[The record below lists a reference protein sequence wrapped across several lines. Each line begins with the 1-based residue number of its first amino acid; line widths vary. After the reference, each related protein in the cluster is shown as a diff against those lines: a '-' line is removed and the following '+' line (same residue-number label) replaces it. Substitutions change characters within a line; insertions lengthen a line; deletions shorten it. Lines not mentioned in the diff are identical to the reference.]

1 MAQSD
6 DKTILAVK
14 QQFSIVGNSSALNSA
29 IERALKVAPFD
40 LSVLIIGESGSG
52 KEFFPQIIHRY
63 SKRRNNRYT
72 VVNCGAIPEGT
83 IESELFGHVK
93 GAFTGADKDR
103 KGYFEETNGGTIFL
117 DEVAEMP
124 LATQARLLR
133 VLQNGE
139 YIKVGSDVV
148 QKTNVRVVAATN
160 KDLMKAV
167 KEGRF
172 REDLYYRLS
181 TIQIDIPALRERSD
195 DISMI
200 VRVFAHDFAEHNH
213 TRPVKFTDQA
223 LKLLSMYSWPGNV
236 RQLKSLIE
244 RICVYEDGKEIT
256 EDIIKNYIPN
266 DTVLSTSLVTAN
278 NTDSSL
284 NSMLV
289 DMIKKLFAEVNELK
303 KKIKNFESSTSTN
316 SSTIIAQNHN
326 KIIENTPTKMISDN
340 EIQHSNKIQS
350 EVLLDIPSNI
360 KATDFQVKEE
370 KIHNVIINP
379 SMPKSTYSKH
389 LNEMADNESKYNM
402 VEVESS
408 DEEYK
413 SLDEIEK
420 EAIEMALIRNK
431 GKRKITAEQLKIS
444 ERTLYR
450 KIDEYKLND
459 NY

>member
-1 MAQSD
+1 M
-6 DKTILAVK
+6 
-14 QQFSIVGNSSALNSA
+14 
-29 IERALKVAPFD
+29 
-40 LSVLIIGESGSG
+40 
-52 KEFFPQIIHRY
+52 
-63 SKRRNNRYT
+63 
-72 VVNCGAIPEGT
+72 
-83 IESELFGHVK
+83 
-93 GAFTGADKDR
+93 
-103 KGYFEETNGGTIFL
+103 
-117 DEVAEMP
+117 
-124 LATQARLLR
+124 
-133 VLQNGE
+133 LQNGE

-278 NTDSSL
+278 NTDNSL

>member
-6 DKTILAVK
+6 DKTIMAVK

-148 QKTNVRVVAATN
+148 QKTNVRVGAATN

-195 DISMI
+195 DITMI
-200 VRVFAHDFAEHNH
+200 VRVFAHDFAETNH
-213 TRPVKFTDQA
+213 TRPVKF
-223 LKLLSMYSWPGNV
+223 S
-236 RQLKSLIE
+236 
-244 RICVYEDGKEIT
+244 
-256 EDIIKNYIPN
+256 
-266 DTVLSTSLVTAN
+266 
-278 NTDSSL
+278 
-284 NSMLV
+284 
-289 DMIKKLFAEVNELK
+289 
-303 KKIKNFESSTSTN
+303 
-316 SSTIIAQNHN
+316 
-326 KIIENTPTKMISDN
+326 
-340 EIQHSNKIQS
+340 
-350 EVLLDIPSNI
+350 
-360 KATDFQVKEE
+360 
-370 KIHNVIINP
+370 
-379 SMPKSTYSKH
+379 
-389 LNEMADNESKYNM
+389 
-402 VEVESS
+402 
-408 DEEYK
+408 
-413 SLDEIEK
+413 
-420 EAIEMALIRNK
+420 
-431 GKRKITAEQLKIS
+431 EQLARKRAATK
-444 ERTLYR
+444 EPHRTHLR
-450 KIDEYKLND
+450 V
-459 NY
+459 

>member
-360 KATDFQVKEE
+360 KATDFKVKEE

-379 SMPKSTYSKH
+379 SIQKSTYSKH

>member
-1 MAQSD
+1 MALND
-6 DKTILAVK
+6 DKTILAIK
-14 QQFSIVGNSSALNSA
+14 QQFSIVGNSSALNNA

-63 SKRRNNRYT
+63 SKRKNKKYT

-148 QKTNVRVVAATN
+148 QKTDVRVVAATN

-181 TIQIDIPALRERSD
+181 TIQIDIPALRERTD
-195 DISMI
+195 DIKMI
-200 VRVFAHDFAEHNH
+200 VRVFAHDFAEANH
-213 TRPVKFTDQA
+213 TRPVKFSEEA
-223 LKLLSMYSWPGNV
+223 LNTLSMYNWPGNV
-236 RQLKSLIE
+236 RQLKSMIE

-256 EDIIKNYIPN
+256 ADIINKYIPT
-266 DTVLSTSLVTAN
+266 DTVLTTSLVTSSN
-278 NTDSSL
+278 NNNKEL
-284 NSMLV
+284 NNFFM
-289 DMIKKLFAEVNELK
+289 EVVKELYNEVKELK
-303 KKIKNFESSTSTN
+303 KR
-316 SSTIIAQNHN
+316 
-326 KIIENTPTKMISDN
+326 
-340 EIQHSNKIQS
+340 
-350 EVLLDIPSNI
+350 I
-360 KATDFQVKEE
+360 KAFENSQSPHENPNIIKPKTKDLPLNSHKILSDKISSDAEE
-370 KIHNVIINP
+370 IHYFDEDDDKNNNIDKCIGDESIPLFSCLPSHPAPYHKHIINKDINEE
-379 SMPKSTYSKH
+379 PKYS
-389 LNEMADNESKYNM
+389 M
-402 VEVESS
+402 VEVDSS
-408 DEEYK
+408 DEEFK
-413 SLDEIEK
+413 SLEEIEK
-420 EAIEMALIRNK
+420 EAIEMALVRNN
-431 GKRKITAEQLKIS
+431 GKRKITADQLKIS

-450 KIDEYKLND
+450 KIEEYKLND
-459 NY
+459 KCK

>member
-303 KKIKNFESSTSTN
+303 KKIKNFESSTSNN

>member
-1 MAQSD
+1 
-6 DKTILAVK
+6 
-14 QQFSIVGNSSALNSA
+14 
-29 IERALKVAPFD
+29 
-40 LSVLIIGESGSG
+40 
-52 KEFFPQIIHRY
+52 
-63 SKRRNNRYT
+63 
-72 VVNCGAIPEGT
+72 
-83 IESELFGHVK
+83 
-93 GAFTGADKDR
+93 
-103 KGYFEETNGGTIFL
+103 
-117 DEVAEMP
+117 
-124 LATQARLLR
+124 
-133 VLQNGE
+133 
-139 YIKVGSDVV
+139 
-148 QKTNVRVVAATN
+148 
-160 KDLMKAV
+160 
-167 KEGRF
+167 
-172 REDLYYRLS
+172 
-181 TIQIDIPALRERSD
+181 
-195 DISMI
+195 
-200 VRVFAHDFAEHNH
+200 
-213 TRPVKFTDQA
+213 
-223 LKLLSMYSWPGNV
+223 MYSWPGNV
-236 RQLKSLIE
+236 RPLKSLIE

-278 NTDSSL
+278 NTDNSL

-289 DMIKKLFAEVNELK
+289 DMIKKLFTEVNELK

>member
-6 DKTILAVK
+6 DKTIMAVK

-195 DISMI
+195 DINMI
-200 VRVFAHDFAEHNH
+200 VRVFAHDFAERNR
-213 TRPVKFTDQA
+213 TRPVKFSEQA
-223 LKLLSMYSWPGNV
+223 MKMLSMYSWPGNV

-256 EDIIKNYIPN
+256 EEIIKNYIPN
-266 DTVLSTSLVTAN
+266 DTVLSTSLVAAN
-278 NTDSSL
+278 NTENNSL

-289 DMIKKLFAEVNELK
+289 DMIKKLFNEVNELK
-303 KKIKNFESSTSTN
+303 KKIKDFESQQHAEPAN
-316 SSTIIAQNHN
+316 IIAQHENN
-326 KIIENTPTKMISDN
+326 IIESAPTK
-340 EIQHSNKIQS
+340 
-350 EVLLDIPSNI
+350 VL
-360 KATDFQVKEE
+360 
-370 KIHNVIINP
+370 
-379 SMPKSTYSKH
+379 
-389 LNEMADNESKYNM
+389 ESKPAHSAVADLYEVSEPKEDGFSAVKRSIISPMHSFGKHMSELDDDEPKYSM
-402 VEVESS
+402 VEVETS
-408 DEEYK
+408 DEEFK
-413 SLDEIEK
+413 SLEEIEK

-459 NY
+459 KFNF

>member
-213 TRPVKFTDQA
+213 TRPAKFTHQA

>member
-379 SMPKSTYSKH
+379 SIQKSTYSKH

>member
-1 MAQSD
+1 M
-6 DKTILAVK
+6 
-14 QQFSIVGNSSALNSA
+14 
-29 IERALKVAPFD
+29 
-40 LSVLIIGESGSG
+40 
-52 KEFFPQIIHRY
+52 
-63 SKRRNNRYT
+63 
-72 VVNCGAIPEGT
+72 
-83 IESELFGHVK
+83 
-93 GAFTGADKDR
+93 
-103 KGYFEETNGGTIFL
+103 
-117 DEVAEMP
+117 
-124 LATQARLLR
+124 
-133 VLQNGE
+133 LQNGE

-289 DMIKKLFAEVNELK
+289 DMIKKLFTEVNELK

-379 SMPKSTYSKH
+379 SIQKSTYSKH

>member
-340 EIQHSNKIQS
+340 E
-350 EVLLDIPSNI
+350 
-360 KATDFQVKEE
+360 FQVKEE

>member
-1 MAQSD
+1 MAQQND
-6 DKTILAVK
+6 DKNLLAVK
-14 QQFSIVGNSSALNSA
+14 QQFSIIGNSSALNNA

-63 SKRRNNRYT
+63 SKRKNKKYT

-139 YIKVGSDVV
+139 YIKVGSDIV
-148 QKTNVRVVAATN
+148 QKTDVRVVAATN
-160 KDLMKAV
+160 KNLMNAV

-181 TIQIDIPALRERSD
+181 TIQIDIPALRERTD
-195 DISMI
+195 DIKMI
-200 VRVFAHDFAEHNH
+200 VRVFAHDFAEKNH
-213 TRPVKFTDQA
+213 TMPVRFNEDA
-223 LKLLSMYSWPGNV
+223 LNALAMYSWPGNV
-236 RQLKSLIE
+236 RQLKSFIE

-256 EDIIKNYIPN
+256 ADIISKYIPQ
-266 DTVLSTSLVTAN
+266 DTVLSTSIVAAKKDDN
-278 NTDSSL
+278 N
-284 NSMLV
+284 NINGMLLE
-289 DMIKKLFAEVNELK
+289 MIKNLFNEVNELK
-303 KKIKNFESSTSTN
+303 KKINDYSNNSQNGKDENILTTTSVSKPMQLSNIEKQYEAKEYFDIAEPAFNKQESKKLYDDKPGDAITTYDMGH
-316 SSTIIAQNHN
+316 HN
-326 KIIENTPTKMISDN
+326 MLTRYVPTDTD
-340 EIQHSNKIQS
+340 SNKYKM
-350 EVLLDIPSNI
+350 VDIE
-360 KATDFQVKEE
+360 T
-370 KIHNVIINP
+370 
-379 SMPKSTYSKH
+379 
-389 LNEMADNESKYNM
+389 
-402 VEVESS
+402 S

-413 SLDEIEK
+413 SLEEIEK
-420 EAIEMALIRNK
+420 EAIELALIRNN

-450 KIDEYKLND
+450 KIEEYQLGDKCKQ
-459 NY
+459 

>member
-139 YIKVGSDVV
+139 YIKVGSGVG
-148 QKTNVRVVAATN
+148 QKTSGRVVAATN

-379 SMPKSTYSKH
+379 SMLNSTYSKH

>member
-303 KKIKNFESSTSTN
+303 KKIKNFESSTNTN

-379 SMPKSTYSKH
+379 SIQKSTYSKH

>member
-303 KKIKNFESSTSTN
+303 KKIKNFESSTNNN

-379 SMPKSTYSKH
+379 SIQKSTYSKH

>member
-370 KIHNVIINP
+370 KLHNVIINP

>member
-223 LKLLSMYSWPGNV
+223 LKLLSMYSWP
-236 RQLKSLIE
+236 
-244 RICVYEDGKEIT
+244 
-256 EDIIKNYIPN
+256 
-266 DTVLSTSLVTAN
+266 
-278 NTDSSL
+278 
-284 NSMLV
+284 
-289 DMIKKLFAEVNELK
+289 
-303 KKIKNFESSTSTN
+303 
-316 SSTIIAQNHN
+316 
-326 KIIENTPTKMISDN
+326 
-340 EIQHSNKIQS
+340 
-350 EVLLDIPSNI
+350 
-360 KATDFQVKEE
+360 
-370 KIHNVIINP
+370 
-379 SMPKSTYSKH
+379 
-389 LNEMADNESKYNM
+389 
-402 VEVESS
+402 
-408 DEEYK
+408 
-413 SLDEIEK
+413 
-420 EAIEMALIRNK
+420 
-431 GKRKITAEQLKIS
+431 
-444 ERTLYR
+444 
-450 KIDEYKLND
+450 
-459 NY
+459 

>member
-278 NTDSSL
+278 NTDNSL

-303 KKIKNFESSTSTN
+303 KKIKDFESSTSTN

>member
-379 SMPKSTYSKH
+379 SIPKSTYSKH

>member
-200 VRVFAHDFAEHNH
+200 VRVFAHDFADKYN
-213 TRPVKFTDQA
+213 TPPVKFSESA
-223 LKLLSMYSWPGNV
+223 LNALTMYSWPGNV
-236 RQLKSLIE
+236 RELKNVTE
-244 RICVYEDGKEIT
+244 RISVIEEKRDITADILRLYLPNVLVEKLPVLVKSEQEQKQFNSEREIL
-256 EDIIKNYIPN
+256 YQ
-266 DTVLSTSLVTAN
+266 VLF
-278 NTDSSL
+278 
-284 NSMLV
+284 
-289 DMIKKLFAEVNELK
+289 DMRKDVNELK
-303 KKIKNFESSTSTN
+303 KLVHEIMNGQVPMAQDVQDLSASVGNLSHLTTTPTFSQPIQAPIHTIH
-316 SSTIIAQNHN
+316 STIQDA
-326 KIIENTPTKMISDN
+326 ED
-340 EIQHSNKIQS
+340 
-350 EVLLDIPSNI
+350 V
-360 KATDFQVKEE
+360 EE
-370 KIHNVIINP
+370 ETL
-379 SMPKSTYSKH
+379 S
-389 LNEMADNESKYNM
+389 LE
-402 VEVESS
+402 EVEK
-408 DEEYK
+408 DMIRK
-413 SLDEIEK
+413 
-420 EAIEMALIRNK
+420 ALERHN
-431 GKRKITAEQLKIS
+431 GRRKNAAADLKIS

-450 KIDEYKLND
+450 KIKEYNLE
-459 NY
+459 

>member
-1 MAQSD
+1 MAQND
-6 DKTILAVK
+6 DKNLLAVK
-14 QQFSIVGNSSALNSA
+14 QQFSIIGNSSALNNA

-63 SKRRNNRYT
+63 SKRKNKKYT

-139 YIKVGSDVV
+139 YIKVGSDIV
-148 QKTNVRVVAATN
+148 QKTDVRVVAATN
-160 KDLMKAV
+160 KNLMDAV

-181 TIQIDIPALRERSD
+181 TIQIDIPALRERTD
-195 DISMI
+195 DIKMI
-200 VRVFAHDFAEHNH
+200 VRVFAHDFAEKNH
-213 TRPVKFTDQA
+213 TMPVRFGEDA
-223 LKLLSMYSWPGNV
+223 LNALAMYSWPGNV
-236 RQLKSLIE
+236 RQLKSFIE
-244 RICVYEDGKEIT
+244 RICVYEDGKEINA
-256 EDIIKNYIPN
+256 DIISKYIPS
-266 DTVLSTSLVTAN
+266 DTVLSTSIVAAKKEDN
-278 NTDSSL
+278 N
-284 NSMLV
+284 NINGMLLE
-289 DMIKKLFAEVNELK
+289 MIKNLFNEVNELK
-303 KKIKNFESSTSTN
+303 KKINGYASNSQNKKDDNILTTSDMKKSISLKDMDNQYEEKNYLDIAESNFNKTDN
-316 SSTIIAQNHN
+316 NHLH
-326 KIIENTPTKMISDN
+326 KDISISDDAITYDIGHHN
-340 EIQHSNKIQS
+340 MLTQYVPNDDSDNNKY
-350 EVLLDIPSNI
+350 
-360 KATDFQVKEE
+360 K
-370 KIHNVIINP
+370 
-379 SMPKSTYSKH
+379 
-389 LNEMADNESKYNM
+389 M
-402 VEVESS
+402 VDVETS

-413 SLDEIEK
+413 SLEEIEK
-420 EAIEMALIRNK
+420 EAIELALIRNN

-450 KIDEYKLND
+450 KIEEYRLGDKCKQ
-459 NY
+459 

>member
-172 REDLYYRLS
+172 REHLYYRLS

-360 KATDFQVKEE
+360 KATDFEVKEE

-379 SMPKSTYSKH
+379 SIQKSTYSKH

>member
-6 DKTILAVK
+6 DKTIMAVK

-195 DISMI
+195 DITMI
-200 VRVFAHDFAEHNH
+200 VRVFAHDFAETNH
-213 TRPVKFTDQA
+213 TRPVKFSEQA
-223 LKLLSMYSWPGNV
+223 LKMLSMYSWPGNV

-256 EDIIKNYIPN
+256 EEIIKNYIPN
-266 DTVLSTSLVTAN
+266 DTVLSTSLVAAN
-278 NTDSSL
+278 NTENSSL

-289 DMIKKLFAEVNELK
+289 DMIKKLFNEVNELK
-303 KKIKNFESSTSTN
+303 KKIKDFESPQHAEPAN
-316 SSTIIAQNHN
+316 IIAQHDNN
-326 KIIENTPTKMISDN
+326 IIEAANT
-340 EIQHSNKIQS
+340 
-350 EVLLDIPSNI
+350 NI
-360 KATDFQVKEE
+360 LE
-370 KIHNVIINP
+370 
-379 SMPKSTYSKH
+379 SKH
-389 LNEMADNESKYNM
+389 LHTAVANLL
-402 VEVESS
+402 EVS
-408 DEEYK
+408 
-413 SLDEIEK
+413 
-420 EAIEMALIRNK
+420 
-431 GKRKITAEQLKIS
+431 
-444 ERTLYR
+444 
-450 KIDEYKLND
+450 
-459 NY
+459 

>member
-1 MAQSD
+1 MAQSN
-6 DKTILAVK
+6 DKTILEVK
-14 QQFSIVGNSSALNSA
+14 QQFSIVGNSSALNNA